1 MVVVVTSLARIMLL
15 APSTRLDSCGIP
27 LSLEEV
33 SRRIHVYQPES
44 NALVEPVAALVGSSD
59 VRVACG
65 ADFLARFQRECPG
78 SVCVIAG
85 NREQTIDHLLAS
97 VTVPCHAMALAPLV
111 THIDQLATLKEV
123 LRQAELR
130 EVLVRDWMVQRF
142 LPANVFVRD
151 LIHDI
156 DSFGPLLRGTEEHPA
171 VDMEWTTNLLRGER
185 CLVPPRPAEGLL
197 TGLPVLLDLA
207 TWVFF
212 ASTALNAE
220 TDATVL
226 SARQWPLPV
235 PEETIRQLLRLPE
248 LPAGWQALA
257 HQGLILDPANG
268 TSTVLL
274 KDIHFGLT
282 VQGDYDPWPCSDA
295 PARLEYT
302 VRGLNSTVQSRFQRM
317 ADGSPQQQVRL
328 TGRDDTQQQ
337 RLQRTA
343 ELWCRRYRSSGAK
356 LESTGKAVTVTFP
369 NGMAEL
375 HRASRDAMEQF
386 LRYCRYP
393 QHAELSELDNQYTK
407 AAVTLRAVE
416 LATTNLPP
424 V

>member
-1 MVVVVTSLARIMLL
+1 MLL
-15 APSTRLDSCGIP
+15 APSARLNSCGIP

-44 NALVEPVAALVGSSD
+44 TPLLDSVTALVGSSD

-65 ADFLARFQRECPG
+65 ADFLSRFQRECPG
-78 SVCVIAG
+78 SVCVITG
-85 NREQTIDHLLAS
+85 NHDQTIDHLLAS
-97 VTVPCHAMALAPLV
+97 VTIPCHVLVLAPLV
-111 THIDQLATLKEV
+111 VNFDRLDTLKEV

-156 DSFGPLLRGTEEHPA
+156 DTFGPLLRGTEEQPA

-185 CLVPPRPAEGLL
+185 SLVPPIPAEGLL

-212 ASTALNAE
+212 AGTSLNAE

-235 PEETIRQLLRLPE
+235 SEETILELLRQPE
-248 LPAGWQALA
+248 LPASWQALV

-282 VQGDYDPWPCSDA
+282 VQGDYDPWPGTDA

-302 VRGLNSTVQSRFQRM
+302 LRGLNTTVKCRYHRD
-317 ADGSPQQQVRL
+317 ADGSPQQQVQL
-328 TGRDDTQQQ
+328 TGRDDAQHQ

-356 LESTGKAVTVTFP
+356 LESTGAGITVTFP
-369 NGMAEL
+369 NGLVEL
-375 HRASRDAMEQF
+375 RRAAREAMEQF

-393 QHAELSELDNQYTK
+393 QHADLSELDNQYTK
-407 AAVTLRAVE
+407 AAITLRAVE
-416 LATTNLPP
+416 LANTNLPSA
-424 V
+424 

>member
-1 MVVVVTSLARIMLL
+1 MLL
-15 APSTRLDSCGIP
+15 APSARLNSSGIP

-44 NALVEPVAALVGSSD
+44 TPLVESVAALVGSGD

-65 ADFLARFQRECPG
+65 PDFLARFQRECPG
-78 SVCVIAG
+78 SLCVIAG

-97 VTVPCHAMALAPLV
+97 ATIPCHTMALAPLV
-111 THIDQLATLKEV
+111 THIDHLATLKEA

-130 EVLVRDWMVQRF
+130 EVLIHDWMVQRY
-142 LPANVFVRD
+142 LPANMFVRD

-156 DSFGPLLRGTEEHPA
+156 DSFGPLLRGTEELPA

-185 CLVPPRPAEGLL
+185 CIRPPLPAEGLL
-197 TGLPVLLDLA
+197 TGLPVLLDLT
-207 TWVFF
+207 TWMFF
-212 ASTALNAE
+212 AGTSLNVE

-235 PEETIRQLLRLPE
+235 PEETIRKLLKEPE
-248 LPAGWQALA
+248 LPAGWQALV

-274 KDIHFGLT
+274 KDIHFGFT
-282 VQGDYDPWPCSDA
+282 VQGDYDLWPDSDA
-295 PARLEYT
+295 PARLEYS
-302 VRGLNSTVQSRFQRM
+302 VRGLNTTVQSRYHRE
-317 ADGSPQQQVRL
+317 ADGSPKQQVRL
-328 TGRDDTQQQ
+328 TGRDDSQKQ

-343 ELWCRRYRSSGAK
+343 ELWSRRYRSAGAK
-356 LESTGKAVTVTFP
+356 LESTVEAITVTFP
-369 NGMAEL
+369 NGLVEL
-375 HRASRDAMEQF
+375 QRAAREAMEQF

-393 QHAELSELDNQYTK
+393 HHAELSELDNQYTK

-416 LATTNLPP
+416 LANANLPSA
-424 V
+424 